1 MTITNNKNFSQW
13 KKWNGKSSSTTIT
26 ASPALSTL
34 TCTLTSWCDKPGN
47 FEFSSKITNR
57 ENAFTDPKTQMN
69 ETPQPCQITSVA
81 QKWFKIILLSMI
93 HTQFL
98 YNYWFLQFPTLWLC
112 SIAKNCWF
120 FIFPALFFILLNLLF
135 YSVIWI
141 TFPAFRRDRV
151 ERMSKPQNGPL
162 HKVIMVGHGGVGKS
176 ALKRLEMITSD
187 ICICLRILLQTN

>member
-1 MTITNNKNFSQW
+1 MMRQAW
-13 KKWNGKSSSTTIT
+13 KLWLPKQNY
-26 ASPALSTL
+26 
-34 TCTLTSWCDKPGN
+34 KP
-47 FEFSSKITNR
+47 

-69 ETPQPCQITSVA
+69 ETPQPWQIISVA
-81 QKWFKIILLSMI
+81 QKWFMIILLLMI

-98 YNYWFLQFPTLWLC
+98 YNYWFLQFPIFDYAWLQ
-112 SIAKNCWF
+112 KNCWF

-187 ICICLRILLQTN
+187 ICISFRISFYKQDFA